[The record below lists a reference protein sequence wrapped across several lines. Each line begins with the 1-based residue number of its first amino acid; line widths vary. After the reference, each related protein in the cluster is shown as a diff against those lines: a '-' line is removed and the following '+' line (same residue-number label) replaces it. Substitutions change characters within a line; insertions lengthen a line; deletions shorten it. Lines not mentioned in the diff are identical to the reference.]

1 MRIKHQEVISDSL
14 LIVNQINGEYAAK
27 DAKMVAYLEVVR
39 NLIKEFKFKIAQVPR
54 NLNTKVDALAN
65 LGSNINPDEFGA
77 TPLVHV
83 MYPSIEKESTMNV
96 YEVQENP
103 TDEEDSW
110 TKPFKDFLTNKVA
123 PKGKVVAHAFVMKA
137 SKYCLISNVLFKKS
151 AASPYLRCLE
161 KQEVQQVLQ
170 SLHSGE
176 CGNHFGGRN
185 LANKALRMGVLLAQ
199 DVAEF
204 IKKFLACNKH
214 APLTHQQSEE
224 LHPTLTPWPF
234 MKWGIDI
241 VKLPPSSG
249 QRVYFLAMTDYLS
262 KWMEFEAY
270 KDIISKINTSFIHQ
284 KEHTVQIWRTTEII
298 TDNGYP
304 QANAQA
310 ESSNKVLIN
319 IKKRLEGAKGKWADE
334 LPSILW
340 ADRTTPKGATDHTP
354 FSLVYECEAVI
365 PMEVEVPTA
374 RYGLMT
380 KDRNQSELAYN
391 LDTVKEIRDDAK
403 MRMEA
408 YQQEVARIF
417 NKNVRVKI
425 FKVGDWA
432 LRKVYENTREVNT
445 GKLAPNWEGPYEIT
459 KVVGNR
465 AYRLRNVE
473 GKEAKSNE
481 AGMQHI

>member
-1 MRIKHQEVISDSL
+1 MRKMKEYLANPLILSKPKEGEPLQHYLAVVEGTISAVLTREEDKEQFPIYYVSKPYSVRKPDFSPALEQEAQKEALSLQEPKPAQKWRFHTDGAANIREYEALITRLTIAKDMRIKHQEVISDSL

-151 AASPYLRCLE
+151 AA
-161 KQEVQQVLQ
+161 
-170 SLHSGE
+170 
-176 CGNHFGGRN
+176 
-185 LANKALRMGVLLAQ
+185 M
-199 DVAEF
+199 
-204 IKKFLACNKH
+204 
-214 APLTHQQSEE
+214 
-224 LHPTLTPWPF
+224 
-234 MKWGIDI
+234 
-241 VKLPPSSG
+241 
-249 QRVYFLAMTDYLS
+249 
-262 KWMEFEAY
+262 
-270 KDIISKINTSFIHQ
+270 
-284 KEHTVQIWRTTEII
+284 
-298 TDNGYP
+298 
-304 QANAQA
+304 
-310 ESSNKVLIN
+310 
-319 IKKRLEGAKGKWADE
+319 
-334 LPSILW
+334 
-340 ADRTTPKGATDHTP
+340 
-354 FSLVYECEAVI
+354 I